1 MSDARIAFFDDAAWD
16 WDRGVPDFTQ
26 TPIFAEWWRAISLL
40 RGQVVL
46 EIGCGTGRLLPLI
59 WERINPGGAVCG
71 LDFSLRML
79 TKAKARCAGMP
90 IYFLCAAAH
99 YLPLPS
105 AICDVVL
112 LVSTFP
118 HLQPRTRALR
128 EIHRV
133 LRPNGRLY
141 LAHFDSRETINNRH
155 RTIGDAVR
163 NDLIPAPKKIV
174 ELFTRCGLTTT
185 SLDVRPDRFFLYA
198 SKKK

>member
-141 LAHFDSRETINNRH
+141 RH